1 MVLLPAFLYPS
12 IELPDNYL
20 HYTANE
26 TMLRHIV
33 MECIKRQS
41 TTVFINT
48 RGKLAVQD
56 MTAAYENCPP
66 LDIMLGASERGIGMC
81 TDVALYVLHAGARLI
96 PRVPV
101 GVYNGFCRQQTARL
115 FLETVYE
122 EWLQNTTG
130 IRTVML
136 PNFENFYEG
145 GIDQHRQMKE
155 IICKHRTC
163 EALMKQ
169 YVLDK
174 SLPAKVTYMGHT
186 SMDPSVGHESAARS
200 VSQLLH
206 VKGKSPHKYTTELL
220 QCYANRPNYP
230 PLTVVGQATVPELSW
245 VSSDQVSFVPKPNE
259 RTWDGNLGGAQAGR
273 ELAEFEDVRRL
284 QNSHGIHVCVSEREG
299 FGHYINEARA
309 VGALVV
315 TTNHPPMNELITEET
330 GVLVQPYRTRSYDFQ
345 ALKHYGAINAIVSWL
360 EVCPVLD
367 DVVAMP
373 ASSIAHKGKLARRA
387 YLKDK
392 ADFESRINVWKDE
405 LYREWAREVS
415 ASGQSPPLPITG
427 PALPVWAQQQQQQQ
441 SVAMFGGRRG
451 GVSTWSLNWT

>member
-1 MVLLPAFLYPS
+1 MQLYQKLNGIRSPRISYSQRSTRSETARRLLYAACAVLSIVFVWYNYDFHANHHVDGAARSERGGYGFVSSLSARSSWRMVLLPAFLYPS

-273 ELAEFEDVRRL
+273 SVCCRGQRGDDLLLVSYSAADLLANCSGL
-284 QNSHGIHVCVSEREG
+284 WWCA
-299 FGHYINEARA
+299 EANFMC
-309 VGALVV
+309 LC
-315 TTNHPPMNELITEET
+315 
-330 GVLVQPYRTRSYDFQ
+330 
-345 ALKHYGAINAIVSWL
+345 ALKGSTQA
-360 EVCPVLD
+360 
-367 DVVAMP
+367 
-373 ASSIAHKGKLARRA
+373 GKQPQDNR
-387 YLKDK
+387 
-392 ADFESRINVWKDE
+392 
-405 LYREWAREVS
+405 
-415 ASGQSPPLPITG
+415 PIK
-427 PALPVWAQQQQQQQ
+427 L
-441 SVAMFGGRRG
+441 
-451 GVSTWSLNWT
+451 